1 MLKGMNMNQY
11 LYLQCFFGMFLNY
24 FLPQAEQSVI
34 LLTRERCHAVNIIFG
49 HLTYSIKVKKPSE
62 PAGTFQICFWYFILF
77 NIKRFF
83 PKIFNIDQTDVTS
96 DMKVF
101 TRH

>member
-1 MLKGMNMNQY
+1 ML
-11 LYLQCFFGMFLNY
+11 LNY

-62 PAGTFQICFWYFILF
+62 PAGTFQICLWYFILF